1 MYATFDTIVA
11 IASAPGPAA
20 RGIVRA
26 SGPDALTVLAK
37 IFSPDDGAPLSTPLK
52 PHAVRGT
59 LRLDNF
65 PGLTA
70 EVLVWPTA
78 RSYTRQPLVEI
89 HLLGSPPL
97 VAAVLAAM
105 CRHGARLAQ
114 PGEFTLRAF
123 LAGRMDLAQAEAV
136 LGVIDARDA
145 DDLQAALAQLAGGLS
160 RPLAALRE
168 ALVELL
174 AHLEAGLD
182 FVEEDIRFISCEEIQ
197 RQLDD
202 AAAIVTRIDEQLTG
216 RDRRDALSRVVL
228 TGCPN
233 VGKSSLYNA
242 LADGTQALVA
252 NEPGTTR
259 DYLVTAIDLE
269 GIGCL
274 LCDTAG
280 IEVEIAAGETI
291 SDQAQ
296 QLGARQQR
304 HCDVQLLCLDATRPL
319 NAWERQ
325 ALTANRAMPR
335 LVLLTKCDAGVDVRW
350 KRDELASAAFGEA
363 VLETSAKSGHGLSTL
378 RQALRMALSDNQRGE
393 DASLL
398 TADRC
403 RESLKGAADALGRA
417 AELNR
422 SAAGEE
428 LIGAELRGAL
438 DELGAVLG
446 VVYTEDILGRIFSRF
461 CIGK

>member
-1 MYATFDTIVA
+1 MHATDVTIVA

-20 RGIVRA
+20 RGIVRS
-26 SGPDALTVLAK
+26 SGPEALVVLAK
-37 IFSPDDGAPLSTPLK
+37 IFSPADAAPLDEPSA
-52 PHAVRGT
+52 PHVVRGT
-59 LRLDNF
+59 LRLVDF
-65 PGLTA
+65 PGLSA
-70 EVLVWPTA
+70 EVLIWPTA

-89 HLLGSPPL
+89 HLLGSTPL
-97 VAAVLAAM
+97 LSAVLAEM

-114 PGEFTLRAF
+114 PGEFTLRSF
-123 LAGRMDLAQAEAV
+123 LAGRLDLAQAEAV

-145 DDLQAALAQLAGGLS
+145 DDLQAALDQLAGGLS

-182 FVEEDIRFISCEEIQ
+182 FVEEGIRFISREEIQ
-197 RQLDD
+197 KQLDE
-202 AAAIVTRIDEQLTG
+202 AGAIVARITEQLTG
-216 RDRRDALSRVVL
+216 RDRRDALPVVVL
-228 TGCPN
+228 TGSPN
-233 VGKSSLYNA
+233 VGKSSLFNA
-242 LADGTQALVA
+242 LAEGTQALVA

-259 DYLVTAIDLE
+259 DYLTARFDLD
-269 GIGCL
+269 GVGCL
-274 LCDTAG
+274 LTDTAG
-280 IEVEIAAGETI
+280 VEPDVATGQAI

-296 QLGARQQR
+296 QLGARQRR
-304 HCDVQLLCLDATRPL
+304 HSDTQLLCLDATRPL

-325 ALTANRAMPR
+325 ALSANPAMPR
-335 LVLLTKCDAGVDVRW
+335 LVVLTKCDAGGEVES
-350 KRDELASAAFGEA
+350 KREELASVGFVGITLA
-363 VLETSAKSGHGLSTL
+363 TSAKTGQGLTPL
-378 RQALRMALSDNQRGE
+378 RQALRTTLAQTNRGSS
-393 DASLL
+393 ATFW

-403 RESLKGAADALGRA
+403 RESLRGAVDALVRA

-422 SAAGEE
+422 TAAGEE

-438 DELGAVLG
+438 DELGAVVG